1 MFVIYIYIYIYIYM
15 CVWYIY
21 IFVCVCVC
29 VNLRILTR
37 HFLQIE
43 RDGKIGKLPPEE
55 AAQQKVEVLTALK
68 RLGETL
74 SAPEEAFLS
83 SNSTDSLKQFGQ
95 VSDKI
100 GKTIF

>member
-1 MFVIYIYIYIYIYM
+1 M
-15 CVWYIY
+15 
-21 IFVCVCVC
+21 CVCVC